1 MPKVLASIVS
11 FDYGLIF
18 WMSLTFLTVLFILA
32 KFAWKPI
39 MKAIKERE
47 TSIENALKS
56 AENAKAEMNNLKAE
70 NEKILQEAR
79 NERDRMIKEA
89 REIRESMISEAKDK
103 AKTEGEKLIT
113 SARESI
119 QNEKMAA
126 ITDLKNQVAQLS
138 IDIAEKILARELS
151 SENKQKELLGDLLKE
166 VKLN

>member
-1 MPKVLASIVS
+1 M
-11 FDYGLIF
+11 GLMIPETGLLI
-18 WMSLTFLTVLFILA
+18 WMLIAFLIVLFLLT

-39 MKAIKERE
+39 LGMIKDRE
-47 TSIENALKS
+47 KSIEDALQS

-79 NERDRMIKEA
+79 NQRDSMIKEA
-89 REIRESMISEAKDK
+89 REIREQMIAEAKGK
-103 AKTEGEKLIT
+103 AKAEGEKMLT
-113 SARESI
+113 SAREAI

-138 IDIAEKILARELS
+138 IEIAEKIIARELS
-151 SENKQKELLGDLLKE
+151 SENKQKELIGDMLKS

>member
-11 FDYGLIF
+11 FEYGLIF

-39 MKAIKERE
+39 MKAIKDRE
-47 TSIENALKS
+47 KSIEDALAS

-70 NEKILQEAR
+70 NEKILQQAR
-79 NERDRMIKEA
+79 NERDQLLKDA
-89 REIRESMISEAKDK
+89 REIREKMIAEAKEK
-103 AKTEGEKLIT
+103 AKSEGDKMLQI
-113 SARESI
+113 ARESI

-151 SENKQKELLGDLLKE
+151 SENKQKELIGDLLKE

>member
-1 MPKVLASIVS
+1 MTRVFASIVS

-39 MKAIKERE
+39 LKMIKDRE
-47 TSIENALKS
+47 KSIEDALQS

-70 NEKILQEAR
+70 NEKILQQAR
-79 NERDRMIKEA
+79 NERDQMLKEA
-89 REIRESMISEAKDK
+89 REMREKMIAESKSTAKAEGDK
-103 AKTEGEKLIT
+103 LLAQ
-113 SARESI
+113 AREAI

-126 ITDLKNQVAQLS
+126 VTELKNQVAQLS
-138 IDIAEKILARELS
+138 IDIAEKIIARELS
-151 SENKQKELLGDLLKE
+151 SENKQKELIGDMLKE

>member
-18 WMSLTFLTVLFILA
+18 WMSLTFITVLFILA

-47 TSIENALKS
+47 TNIENALKS

-70 NEKILQEAR
+70 NERILAEAR
-79 NERDRMIKEA
+79 NERDKMIKEA
-89 REIRESMISEAKDK
+89 REIREQMIAEAKGK
-103 AKTEGEKLIT
+103 AKAEGEKLMQI
-113 SARESI
+113 AREGI

-138 IDIAEKILARELS
+138 IDIAEKIIARELS
-151 SENKQKELLGDLLKE
+151 SENKQKELIGDLLKE

>member
-1 MPKVLASIVS
+1 MTRVFASIVA

-39 MKAIKERE
+39 MKMIKDRE
-47 TSIENALKS
+47 KSIEDALQA

-70 NEKILQEAR
+70 NEKILQSAR
-79 NERDRMIKEA
+79 NERDQMLKEA
-89 REIRESMISEAKDK
+89 REIREKMISESKATAK
-103 AKTEGEKLIT
+103 AEGEKMLT
-113 SARESI
+113 QARESI

-126 ITDLKNQVAQLS
+126 VTELKNQVAQLS
-138 IDIAEKILARELS
+138 IEIAEKIIARELS
-151 SENKQKELLGDLLKE
+151 SENKQKELIGDMLKS

>member
-47 TSIENALKS
+47 TNIENALKS

-70 NEKILQEAR
+70 NERILAEAR
-79 NERDRMIKEA
+79 NERDKMMKDA
-89 REIRESMISEAKDK
+89 REIREQMIAEAKNK
-103 AKTEGEKLIT
+103 AKSEGDKLLAM
-113 SARESI
+113 ARESI

-151 SENKQKELLGDLLKE
+151 DENKQKELIGNLLKE

>member
-1 MPKVLASIVS
+1 M
-11 FDYGLIF
+11 GLMIPDTGLVI
-18 WMSLTFLTVLFILA
+18 WMLITFLIVLFLLT

-39 MKAIKERE
+39 MKAIRDRE
-47 TSIENALKS
+47 KSIEDALAS

-89 REIRESMISEAKDK
+89 REIREQMIAEAKNK
-103 AKTEGEKLIT
+103 AKTEGEKLLAI
-113 SARESI
+113 ARESI
-119 QNEKMAA
+119 QNEKQAA

-138 IDIAEKILARELS
+138 IDIAEKIIARELS
-151 SENKQKELLGDLLKE
+151 SENKQKELIGDLLKE

>member
-1 MPKVLASIVS
+1 MTRVFASIVA

-39 MKAIKERE
+39 MKMIKDRE
-47 TSIENALKS
+47 KSIEDALQA

-70 NEKILQEAR
+70 NEKILQAAR
-79 NERDRMIKEA
+79 NERDQMLKEA
-89 REIRESMISEAKDK
+89 REIREKMISESKATAK
-103 AKTEGEKLIT
+103 AEGEKMLT
-113 SARESI
+113 QARESI

-126 ITDLKNQVAQLS
+126 VTELKNQVAQLS
-138 IDIAEKILARELS
+138 IEIAEKIIARELS
-151 SENKQKELLGDLLKE
+151 SENKQKELIGDMLKS

>member
-1 MPKVLASIVS
+1 MPKVLASIVA

-18 WMSLTFLTVLFILA
+18 WMSLTFLTVLFLLA

-47 TSIENALKS
+47 TNIENALKS
-56 AENAKAEMNNLKAE
+56 AQNAKAEVANLKAE
-70 NEKILQEAR
+70 NERILADAR
-79 NERDRMIKEA
+79 AERDNMIREA
-89 REIRESMISEAKDK
+89 RELRESMISEAKNK
-103 AKTEGEKLIT
+103 AKSEGDKMLA

-138 IDIAEKILARELS
+138 IDIAEKIIARELS
-151 SENKQKELLGDLLKE
+151 SENKQKELIGDLLKE